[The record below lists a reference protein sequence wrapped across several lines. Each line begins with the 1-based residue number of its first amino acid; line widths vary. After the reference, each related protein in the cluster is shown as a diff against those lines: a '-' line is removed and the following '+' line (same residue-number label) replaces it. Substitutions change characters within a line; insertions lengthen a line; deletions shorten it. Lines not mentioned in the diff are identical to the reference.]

1 MSKTYHDLER
11 EATEIV
17 SQRNPDVSKFTK
29 DELVWMYIQGYIVAT
44 QDNFDNER
52 KKT

>member
-1 MSKTYHDLER
+1 MSKSYQDLKK
-11 EATEIV
+11 EAMEVV
-17 SQRNPDVSKFTK
+17 SQRNPELSKSAK

-52 KKT
+52 KNP